1 MKFGSPAITFVY
13 HLGVHCTDD
22 NMLVRSLLQDG
33 VDLQKRNI
41 IVPRPRRYRTTVR
54 EHMHEFRGEPMP
66 DERQRELYQRLLED
80 YPVERAIFSDQDYL
94 SLPQGVF
101 EKNQLY
107 SKAGFRSMWLR
118 YLFPENPCEFF
129 IAIRNPA
136 TYLPDALK
144 LKNMPGYEG
153 FVRQTDPREMRWTA
167 VIEKIQEYNPD
178 CPITVWCNEDTPMI
192 WPEIL
197 REITDTEMTLPFK
210 GDNDVLKSIMTEDG
224 FDKMEK
230 YIATHPPANE
240 IQRRRVIAAFFDKFA
255 LDDALE
261 EEIDL
266 PGWTPE
272 LVEEVTSIYED
283 DVYQIER
290 MAGVTFISP

>member
-1 MKFGSPAITFVY
+1 
-13 HLGVHCTDD
+13 
-22 NMLVRSLLQDG
+22 
-33 VDLQKRNI
+33 
-41 IVPRPRRYRTTVR
+41 
-54 EHMHEFRGEPMP
+54 
-66 DERQRELYQRLLED
+66 
-80 YPVERAIFSDQDYL
+80 
-94 SLPQGVF
+94 
-101 EKNQLY
+101 
-107 SKAGFRSMWLR
+107 
-118 YLFPENPCEFF
+118 
-129 IAIRNPA
+129 
-136 TYLPDALK
+136 
-144 LKNMPGYEG
+144 
-153 FVRQTDPREMRWTA
+153 
-167 VIEKIQEYNPD
+167 
-178 CPITVWCNEDTPMI
+178 MI

-240 IQRRRVIAAFFDKFA
+240 IQRRRVIAAFLDKFA